1 MKNYMK
7 SIFILTIGLSCLNF
21 YGCANSDKPLYDPS
35 VSSETITETTLSIEE
50 TTLHSETEIIT
61 PLKQAVQDISGAY
74 AQNGTTPPE
83 LALMCFTE
91 EADSSGTITEIDKNK
106 LPMKDGT
113 LEIGL
118 NLLVY
123 SPEEVN
129 QKIKGTFVLF
139 WNDKPYDFSVNG
151 EKSKD
156 GALSLELLYNQE
168 VVYPF
173 EADDLPVQQGENTLY
188 ICFIPYCEETGLYLT
203 PQRYYAYFNSEQSI
217 DGCEPIAIT
226 DEKELPQDGIEV
238 ITDKHAS
245 SACNCVD
252 RADIISSKEEKYT
265 LHATPTFNLNI
276 ITNLTHPDEESNRSG
291 IGMLIDDGELQP
303 VWNDKKYLSVSLSA
317 DEMRKTISAETSYQ
331 SGEKHNICML
341 YAELEDDHETDGEPF
356 SYSEM
361 AYCTIEE

>member
-1 MKNYMK
+1 MNKYIRDVLVLMI
-7 SIFILTIGLSCLNF
+7 SFSCLSL
-21 YGCANSDKPLYDPS
+21 YGCRDSGTSLYDPNN
-35 VSSETITETTLSIEE
+35 SSETVTNMPYGSEE
-50 TTLHSETEIIT
+50 TPSPSELENST
-61 PLKQAVQDISGAY
+61 PLKQVIEEISGVY

-83 LALMCFTE
+83 LALMCFTKE
-91 EADSSGTITEIDKNK
+91 TDASGTITEIDKNK
-106 LPMKDGT
+106 LPMKDDI
-113 LEIGL
+113 LQVGL

-123 SPEEVN
+123 SPEEIN
-129 QKIKGTFVLF
+129 RKIKGTFVLF

-188 ICFIPYCEETGLYLT
+188 ICFIPYCEENGLYLM

-226 DEKELPQDGIEV
+226 DEKELPLESIEV
-238 ITDKHAS
+238 ITDKGAS
-245 SACNCVD
+245 SACNSVE

-265 LHATPTFNLNI
+265 LHANPTFNLNI
-276 ITNLTHPDEESNRSG
+276 ITNLTHPNEESNRAG
-291 IGMLIDDGELQP
+291 IGMLIDNGEIQP
-303 VWNDKKYLSVSLSA
+303 LWNDKKYLSVSLSA

-331 SGEKHNICML
+331 SGEKHDICML

>member
-1 MKNYMK
+1 MKKCIRNTLVLMVG
-7 SIFILTIGLSCLNF
+7 FSCLNL
-21 YGCANSDKPLYDPS
+21 YGCGDNDKPLYSPN
-35 VSSETITETTLSIEE
+35 VSSETTLEIPIATEESALTTD
-50 TTLHSETEIIT
+50 TKYIT
-61 PLKQAVQDISGAY
+61 PLGQVVQDISGIY
-74 AQNGTTPPE
+74 TQNGTTPPE

-91 EADSSGTITEIDKNK
+91 ETDSSGTITEIDKNK

-113 LEIGL
+113 LQVGL
-118 NLLVY
+118 NMLVY
-123 SPEEVN
+123 SPEEIN
-129 QKIKGTFVLF
+129 RKIKGTFVLF
-139 WNDKPYDFSVNG
+139 WNNQPYDFSVKG

-156 GALSLELLYNQE
+156 GALSLELQYNHE
-168 VVYPF
+168 VIYPF
-173 EADDLPVQQGENTLY
+173 TAADLPVQQGRNTLY

-203 PQRYYAYFNSEQSI
+203 PQRYYANFDSEQTLE
-217 DGCEPIAIT
+217 GCESIAVT
-226 DEKELPQDGIEV
+226 AENELPQENIEV
-238 ITDKHAS
+238 ITDKGAANAYNS
-245 SACNCVD
+245 VD

-303 VWNDKKYLSVSLSA
+303 VWNDKKYLSISLSA

-341 YAELEDDHETDGEPF
+341 YAELEDDHETDDEPF

>member
-1 MKNYMK
+1 MKGYKK
-7 SIFILTIGLSCLNF
+7 SILVLLTGLMCLNL
-21 YGCANSDKPLYDPS
+21 YSCGDSGTSLYDPNN
-35 VSSETITETTLSIEE
+35 SSEAVTNTPDSSEKTTLP
-50 TTLHSETEIIT
+50 SEAEQPT
-61 PLKQAVQDISGAY
+61 PLEQSVQDISSVFN
-74 AQNGTTPPE
+74 QNGTAPPE

-91 EADSSGTITEIDKNK
+91 ETDASGTITEIDKNK
-106 LPMKDGT
+106 LPMKDGI
-113 LEIGL
+113 LQVGL

-123 SPEEVN
+123 SPEEIN
-129 QKIKGTFVLF
+129 RKIKGTFVLF

-188 ICFIPYCEETGLYLT
+188 ICFIPYCEENGLYLM

-226 DEKELPQDGIEV
+226 DEKELPLESIEV
-238 ITDKHAS
+238 ITDKGAS
-245 SACNCVD
+245 SACNSID
-252 RADIISSKEEKYT
+252 QADIISSKEEKYT
-265 LHATPTFNLNI
+265 LHANPSFNLNI
-276 ITNLTHPDEESNRSG
+276 ISNLTHPDEESNRSG
-291 IGMLIDDGELQP
+291 IGMLIADGELQP
-303 VWNDKKYLSVSLSA
+303 IWNDKKYLSVSLSA